1 MDYRDMTLWQLEQ
14 ERQKIV
20 AEVNRRHELAR
31 RARELGLGPAH
42 TSARAT
48 EGGMMFYC
56 ESCRLKNGWPK
67 SSSRWWSVCE
77 MCGAGSTDCND
88 IPSQALPD
96 RSDAAVGEGEKK

>member
-1 MDYRDMTLWQLEQ
+1 
-14 ERQKIV
+14 
-20 AEVNRRHELAR
+20 
-31 RARELGLGPAH
+31 
-42 TSARAT
+42 
-48 EGGMMFYC
+48 MFYC

-96 RSDAAVGEGEKK
+96 RSDAAGGEGEKK